1 MPEEE
6 EVLEVII
13 PQEEDG
19 VNNNNIFKQIWHE
32 ISAGVGVW
40 GTFRPIVAIAL
51 AIVPFL
57 YLGQHFNRKHQ
68 RGSDFFFLQIPLS
81 FTLILWIGLYVWS
94 VFDAWKDASI
104 IVAKNYDQI

>member
-1 MPEEE
+1 MLMSEEE

-13 PQEEDG
+13 PAEDNLPD
-19 VNNNNIFKQIWHE
+19 NNNLAKQIWHE
-32 ISAGVGVW
+32 ISAGIGVW
-40 GTFRPIVAIAL
+40 GTFRPIVAVAL

-81 FTLILWIGLYVWS
+81 FTLILWIALYAWS
-94 VFDAWKDASI
+94 VFDAWKDSNI
-104 IVAKNYDQI
+104 IVSKNS

>member
-1 MPEEE
+1 MSEEE
-6 EVLEVII
+6 EVLEVVI
-13 PQEEDG
+13 PTEDEPPT
-19 VNNNNIFKQIWHE
+19 NNNLVKQIWHE
-32 ISAGVGVW
+32 ISAGIGVW

-81 FTLILWIGLYVWS
+81 LTLVLWIGLYAWS

-104 IVAKNYDQI
+104 IVSRNS

>member
-1 MPEEE
+1 MVMSEEE

-13 PQEEDG
+13 PSENNLPD
-19 VNNNNIFKQIWHE
+19 NNNLAKQIWHE
-32 ISAGVGVW
+32 ISAGIGVW
-40 GTFRPIVAIAL
+40 GTFRPIVAVAL

-81 FTLILWIGLYVWS
+81 FTLILWIALYAWS
-94 VFDAWKDASI
+94 VFDAWRDSSR
-104 IVAKNYDQI
+104 IVANAS